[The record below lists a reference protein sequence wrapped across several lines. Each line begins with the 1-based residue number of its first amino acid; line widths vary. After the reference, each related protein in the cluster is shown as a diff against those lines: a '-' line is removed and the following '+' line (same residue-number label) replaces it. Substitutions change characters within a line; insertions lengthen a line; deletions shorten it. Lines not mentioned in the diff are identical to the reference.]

1 MQTEQNA
8 ERLRM
13 RFFLSLISLS
23 LSGCLTMQNAPITK
37 LYVVDTKNGK
47 CGERVIT
54 NKETLASR
62 WVQDLPL
69 EQCNGHV
76 SLTAKEF
83 LDLRTYLKGG
93 K

>member
-1 MQTEQNA
+1 
-8 ERLRM
+8 M
-13 RFFLSLISLS
+13 RFYLSLISLS
-23 LSGCLTMQNAPITK
+23 LSGCLTMQNAPISK

-47 CGERVIT
+47 CAERVIT
-54 NKETLASR
+54 DKYSLASR

-69 EQCNGHV
+69 ESCNGNI

-83 LDLRTYLKGG
+83 LDLRTYLKGN